1 MNRRD
6 FLFFR
11 KEGSQRVAELSCEKL
26 FMHYQDLSSGFQ
38 QAAEEEGSL
47 DGADWW
53 AGEPSL
59 LVNSIEPDVF
69 FRKIL
74 EELSEIEAV
83 TVQDMEWLAQP
94 SGGFPQGVRPARES
108 AEARRKRRRLARW
121 ITGWVRRFQRHS
133 AHQSCEPGNADS

>member
-11 KEGSQRVAELSCEKL
+11 TEGSQRVAELSCEKL

-83 TVQDMEWLAQP
+83 TVQDMEWLAQGDFRIRVETLLAAFSAGGGGVHYKSPDEKINEEEVSLP
-94 SGGFPQGVRPARES
+94 S
-108 AEARRKRRRLARW
+108 
-121 ITGWVRRFQRHS
+121 
-133 AHQSCEPGNADS
+133 